1 MTFNENDKIAKL
13 TAADVYNKKF
23 RQTNSN
29 GYDADEVDEYLD
41 LIVKKLY
48 QYEKNLNR
56 YLTSINNFASIS
68 EKTNQQDA
76 LIKKLQKELDD
87 LYNNGYGNQAMM
99 RRIQNIEQSVYER
112 NAASE
117 ERLGRIEQAIDKI
130 LKKLEIY

>member
-1 MTFNENDKIAKL
+1 MNFNENDKVVKI
-13 TAADVYNKKF
+13 TSEDVYNKKF
-23 RQTNSN
+23 SQTNSN
-29 GYDADEVDEYLD
+29 GYDPDEVDEFLD

-68 EKTNQQDA
+68 EKTSQQDA

-99 RRIQNIEQSVYER
+99 RRMQNIEQNVRER
-112 NAASE
+112 NTVFNE
-117 ERLGRIEQAIDKI
+117 KLERIEHMLSKV